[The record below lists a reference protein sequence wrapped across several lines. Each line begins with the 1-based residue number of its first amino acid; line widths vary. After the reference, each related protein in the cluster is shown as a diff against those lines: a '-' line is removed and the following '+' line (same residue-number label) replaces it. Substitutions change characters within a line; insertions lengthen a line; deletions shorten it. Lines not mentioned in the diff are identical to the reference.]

1 MGLTQP
7 VRETSKSAALA
18 GHDFSIERLDK
29 GLNGQWLSP
38 ARKARRGLSPGHSA
52 QARAIT
58 GGSMARSIILLAL
71 LLASAAATPALAQQ
85 QQQPSFPL
93 PPFLTPRGTPEDQRA
108 CRPDA
113 QRLCKEVIGD
123 DDAVLR
129 CFQANRPKLSQ
140 ACAAVLVKYG
150 K

>member
-1 MGLTQP
+1 
-7 VRETSKSAALA
+7 
-18 GHDFSIERLDK
+18 
-29 GLNGQWLSP
+29 
-38 ARKARRGLSPGHSA
+38 
-52 QARAIT
+52 
-58 GGSMARSIILLAL
+58 MARSIFLLAL
-71 LLASAAATPALAQQ
+71 VFASAATPSLAQN
-85 QQQPSFPL
+85 PPIPL

-129 CFQANRPKLSQ
+129 CFQANRPKLSA

>member
-1 MGLTQP
+1 
-7 VRETSKSAALA
+7 
-18 GHDFSIERLDK
+18 
-29 GLNGQWLSP
+29 
-38 ARKARRGLSPGHSA
+38 
-52 QARAIT
+52 
-58 GGSMARSIILLAL
+58 MARSIFLLAL
-71 LLASAAATPALAQQ
+71 VIASTTTACLAQNQ
-85 QQQPSFPL
+85 NPPIPL

-129 CFQANRPKLSQ
+129 CFQAHRPKLSA

>member
-1 MGLTQP
+1 
-7 VRETSKSAALA
+7 
-18 GHDFSIERLDK
+18 
-29 GLNGQWLSP
+29 
-38 ARKARRGLSPGHSA
+38 
-52 QARAIT
+52 
-58 GGSMARSIILLAL
+58 MARSIILLAL
-71 LLASAAATPALAQQ
+71 LLASAATPSFAQQ
-85 QQQPSFPL
+85 QPPQEQTRIPL

-113 QRLCKEVIGD
+113 QRLCKDVIGD

-129 CFQANRPKLSQ
+129 CFQAHRPKLSQ